1 MPFDREALPVRLTYF
16 FLYLVGF
23 GTGKTAKER
32 RILNL
37 WLSNGFLASIFGLT
51 IIFIDF
57 YFVWGSFQMA
67 YTGINVLTALIINIK
82 FFSLLFQRSHY
93 EKVLQITRDS
103 LWGNAQTKDEE
114 NVLRQCE
121 KQAMI
126 FVIFFAIFANS
137 TSFLYI
143 IEAILLNVG
152 NNITDVTERRFPFKI
167 WLDLPVYETPNFH
180 IFFLL
185 QSGMA
190 CYAGILYCCY
200 DNYLVL
206 VNIFI
211 AGQFTILKYR
221 LELLY
226 NRKIVESIMNKD
238 SDRGRL
244 NEDFKVAAREFK
256 DCVKQHQFLIWI
268 VGEIESL
275 YSLIN
280 LTSVLIYSLI
290 ICLTGYQLIMP
301 GNVLIR
307 RLKFTVYI
315 GGCLTQLLSFSYTCH
330 NLSLASVDVCQ
341 GPYNSKWYK
350 RSNSERS
357 RSLTRDFVV
366 MIMRAQ
372 RPCHLTGAGFFPVT
386 LDTLKSVLTTAFS
399 YLTLIRQ
406 RSMVGVD

>member
-1 MPFDREALPVRLTYF
+1 M
-16 FLYLVGF
+16 LYLRDAIKIQSHVY
-23 GTGKTAKER
+23 TDE
-32 RILNL
+32 
-37 WLSNGFLASIFGLT
+37 LSNPEWYWSP
-51 IIFIDF
+51 DER
-57 YFVWGSFQMA
+57 YYSHQEMA
-67 YTGINVLTALIINIK
+67 YTGINVLTALIIVIK
-82 FFSLLFQRSHY
+82 FFSLLSQRSHY
-93 EKVLQITRDS
+93 EGVLQISRKS
-103 LWGNAQTKDEE
+103 LWGNAQTKYEE

-121 KQAMI
+121 KQAML

-137 TSFLYI
+137 TAFLYI
-143 IEAILLNVG
+143 TEAILYNIG
-152 NNITDVTERRFPFKI
+152 HNITDVTERRFPFKI
-167 WLDLPVYETPNFH
+167 WLDLPIYETPNFH
-180 IFFLL
+180 IFFFL
-185 QSGMA
+185 QTVMA
-190 CYAGILYCCY
+190 CYAGIMYCCY

-211 AGQFTILKYR
+211 AGQFAILKYR

-226 NRKIVESIMNKD
+226 NRKIVDSSMNKD
-238 SDRGRL
+238 SDRGKPNADL
-244 NEDFKVAAREFK
+244 KVAERDFK

-268 VGEIESL
+268 VSELECL

-280 LTSVLIYSLI
+280 LSSVLVYSLI

-301 GNVLIR
+301 GNILIR
-307 RLKFTVYI
+307 RVKFTVYI

-341 GPYNSKWYK
+341 GPYNSKWYE
-350 RSNSERS
+350 RSHSERS

-372 RPCHLTGAGFFPVT
+372 RPCHLTAAGFFPVT

-406 RSMVGVD
+406 SSMVTVN